1 MTIEIHQRNNG
12 TDLGFRFYKKTRE
25 GRGATILQVIR
36 TATRLVRER
45 RPGRADTSGKSRGI
59 LDLGPIQV
67 KSEHVSFS
75 VDRKSVV

>member
-12 TDLGFRFYKKTRE
+12 TDPGFRFCKETKE

-36 TATRLVRER
+36 TKTRLVRER
-45 RPGRADTSGKSRGI
+45 RPGGADASGKSRGI
-59 LDLGPIQV
+59 LDLGSTQV

-75 VDRKSVV
+75 VMSDSL